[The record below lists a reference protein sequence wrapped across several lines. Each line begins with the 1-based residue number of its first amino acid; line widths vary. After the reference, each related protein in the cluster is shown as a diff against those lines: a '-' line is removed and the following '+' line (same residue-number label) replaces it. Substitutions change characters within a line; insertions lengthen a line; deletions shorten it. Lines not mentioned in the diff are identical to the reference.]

1 MPRLDLAASGLLPP
15 LPRAFLAGRD
25 LDLLAPLRFVTAAS
39 PLAQLLAA
47 PSAARPPGGATERH
61 ARAGLAA
68 ALGAS
73 NRSYGNAA
81 ADRAAARLADP
92 ATRVVITGQQ
102 PGLFGGPLLTL
113 VKMVAAVRWAAA
125 IEAAGEPAVALFWV
139 ATEDHDYA
147 EVSTATV
154 LTATGPR
161 GFDLGP
167 DPAPLT
173 PVGMRALSPAVDEV
187 LREMAAAVPGERYA
201 EWLRQ
206 LGRWYQPAARFGEA
220 FCRAAAHMLGE
231 RCPLLVDAMHPALK
245 AAERPWLRLLVER
258 RAPLEEA
265 LERQDE
271 TVAARG
277 YQLRVAPQRGASPL
291 FLLADGKRRRIEW
304 RGTSRYAL
312 RGVGEV
318 APSDLFSDSTPASR
332 SDAAEVADLQRILDE
347 NPTLVSPGVLARPA
361 VADAVFGTT
370 LQLLGP
376 GELSYMAQASAVYP
390 VLGLEAPAVTL
401 RPQALLLDAR
411 QVQNLAAAGIT
422 LADLLGEPESL
433 DRLLAERSGGDLV
446 APVRQRIAAALDE
459 LRDPALAIDPGLD
472 RPLAKTREQVLR
484 ALDLFAE
491 KSLPALARRDQ
502 QLSRRV
508 ESLRQ
513 ACLPGGKLQERVVGA
528 AHFQGKYG
536 DRLGA
541 SLWEQLDLDAAGLS
555 VIVP

>member
-47 PSAARPPGGATERH
+47 PSAARPPAGASEQH

-68 ALGAS
+68 ALGAA

-113 VKMVAAVRWAAA
+113 VKMVAATRWAAA

-154 LTATGPR
+154 LTAAGPR

-167 DPAPLT
+167 DPEPLV

-187 LREMAAAVPGERYA
+187 LREMAAAVPGERYV

-312 RGVGEV
+312 RGAGGA
-318 APSDLFSDSTPASR
+318 APSDLSSDSTPASR
-332 SDAAEVADLQRILDE
+332 SDGSEVADLQRILDE

-513 ACLPGGKLQERVVGA
+513 ACLPGGKLQERVVSA